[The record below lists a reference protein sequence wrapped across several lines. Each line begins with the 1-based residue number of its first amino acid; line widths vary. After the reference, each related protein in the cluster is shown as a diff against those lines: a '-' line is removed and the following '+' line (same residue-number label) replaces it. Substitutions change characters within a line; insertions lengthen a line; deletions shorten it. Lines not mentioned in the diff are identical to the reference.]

1 MLVMSYNLRF
11 DNPRDGEN
19 SWPNRHPAVKKVWE
33 DVNADIIGIQEGMSH
48 QVNTLKNWFHDYE
61 CVGLGREKDGT
72 GEQVAV
78 FYKKERFECI
88 DKGHF
93 WLSDTPDVPGSRS
106 FGNDVYRIS
115 SWVILYDRLKEKKFI
130 FLNTHLDNE
139 SQQARIKGAELICD
153 FLAEQKELDGKI
165 VTGDFNDIPD
175 SEALAIMEK
184 EGDLK
189 DTLKV
194 AGSDLATFHNF
205 SDKSLMRIDYILCSM
220 DLKVS
225 KGKVVKDKPFNIY
238 PSDHYPIY
246 AELKW

>member
-19 SWPNRHPAVKKVWE
+19 SWPNRHPAIKKVWE
-33 DVNADIIGIQEGMSH
+33 DVDADIIGVQEGMSH
-48 QVNTLKNWFHDYE
+48 QIHTLKNWFHDYAV
-61 CVGLGREKDGT
+61 VGRGREKKDT

-78 FYKKERFECI
+78 FYKKKRFDCI
-88 DKGHF
+88 DQGHF

-106 FGNDVYRIS
+106 FGNDVYRMS
-115 SWVILYDRLKEKKFI
+115 SWVILYDNLEKKEFI
-130 FLNTHLDNE
+130 FLNTHLDHE
-139 SQQARIKGAELICD
+139 SKQSRVKGARLICK
-153 FLAEQKELDGKI
+153 FLAEHKNLDGQI
-165 VTGDFNDIPD
+165 VTGDFNDLPD

-189 DTLKV
+189 DTLKA
-194 AGSDLATFHNF
+194 AGSDSATFHNF
-205 SDKSLMRIDYILCSM
+205 SDKALMRIDYILCSM